1 MVNMKT
7 INLDSLYRQ
16 KVREASEL
24 QACGQVRLVTMN
36 AKTLAV
42 WCDGDLYWSAD
53 EEMQARHPT
62 TADIT

>member
-7 INLDSLYRQ
+7 TNLDSLYRQ

-24 QACGQVRLVTMN
+24 QAAGQVGLVTMN

-42 WCDGDLYWSAD
+42 WCDGELYWSAD
-53 EEMQARHPT
+53 SEMHNRHPT